1 MNLTEEVKKEIVK
14 MLKSNGLSEL
24 LLPKVEEAMEIK
36 KVSYQQVINE
46 FLTETSK
53 PASQRVSPQRH
64 SPQSKDNQA
73 FEMRINAASEM
84 ITDRVIKSLIDAE
97 QEGYRRYMAG
107 DFIHPNIGLLEIGDP
122 FVMSESKSLS
132 GI

>member
-1 MNLTEEVKKEIVK
+1 
-14 MLKSNGLSEL
+14 
-24 LLPKVEEAMEIK
+24 
-36 KVSYQQVINE
+36 
-46 FLTETSK
+46 
-53 PASQRVSPQRH
+53 
-64 SPQSKDNQA
+64 
-73 FEMRINAASEM
+73 MRINAASEM